1 MQSISDLAHR
11 TGQDR
16 TGGTDGTD
24 RRTDRLNA
32 NTSSANLCNFL
43 PRLSMKINLHKLHK
57 TNKIK
62 KRDKNKNKKTENG
75 TTTNWPLG
83 KLSLKP
89 GCRYYFNGKQTYFNF
104 NASQG
109 GERFEKKG
117 QQASEMLNQIKVP
130 ATQMQ
135 NKTKKEQKQKQYH
148 PNWSRGSGKWGSP
161 RP

>member
-1 MQSISDLAHR
+1 MQLFAQAIDENQFA
-11 TGQDR
+11 QAAQ
-16 TGGTDGTD
+16 
-24 RRTDRLNA
+24 NEQ
-32 NTSSANLCNFL
+32 NE
-43 PRLSMKINLHKLHK
+43 
-57 TNKIK
+57 

-148 PNWSRGSGKWGSP
+148 SNWSRGSGKWGSP
-161 RP
+161 RPEWDS